1 MEEWKVISEF
11 PNYKVSNT
19 GKVMNIKR
27 NRLLKSGVSGN
38 QVEYVVLYSGNVQ
51 HTRSVAK
58 LVAHAF
64 LPGLTEYHKVVHIDG
79 NSLNNRLSN
88 LTVARGVHSQTT
100 VGKHGVKVYCA
111 NLGTVY
117 PTITEC
123 CEALN
128 IKNKG
133 LSDLIKRGEP
143 IDGVWELKFI

>member
-1 MEEWKVISEF
+1 MEEWRVISEF

-27 NRLLKSGVSGN
+27 NRLLKSAVSGN
-38 QVEYVVLYSGNVQ
+38 KVEYVVLYSRNVQ

-64 LPGLTEYHKVVHIDG
+64 LPGLTEHHRVVHIDG
-79 NSLNNRLSN
+79 NTINNRLSN
-88 LTVARGVHSQTT
+88 LTVARSVHSQTT
-100 VGKHGVKVYCA
+100 VGKHGAKVYCV
-111 NLGTVY
+111 NFDTVY

-133 LSDLIKRGEP
+133 LSDLIKRGEL
-143 IDGVWELKFI
+143 IDGIWELKFI